1 MVKKE
6 IIAVITRTYP
16 ILFGMYQRISLA
28 VTGFWGMVLES
39 GIFLVS
45 LLSTFPS
52 NIYDYKAS
60 FLICFVFLFP
70 SLHLNWPIICCHF
83 SLFNFGGLSKSGLT

>member
-16 ILFGMYQRISLA
+16 ILFGMYHRISLA

-39 GIFLVS
+39 DIFR
-45 LLSTFPS
+45 
-52 NIYDYKAS
+52 
-60 FLICFVFLFP
+60 FLFCVRFP
-70 SLHLNWPIICCHF
+70 RDANTGSV
-83 SLFNFGGLSKSGLT
+83 S